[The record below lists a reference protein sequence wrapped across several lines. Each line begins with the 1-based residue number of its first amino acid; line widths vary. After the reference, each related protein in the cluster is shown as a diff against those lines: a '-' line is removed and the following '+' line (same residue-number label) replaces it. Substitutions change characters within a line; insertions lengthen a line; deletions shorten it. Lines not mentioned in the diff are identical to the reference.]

1 MARPAIETLIKV
13 LRASGPPHLR
23 DGYPEPSDHNKP
35 HERLQAARGKSV
47 PSGPGDPHPQGRAL
61 DIILFASDGYDKF
74 IADQLVEAFLDE
86 RTTMKWGGLIYNQK
100 EWNSAGAWMP
110 RVLTPEVKKKILAA
124 RKARGDTNEVIDK
137 VAFEHLTHIHI
148 EWGDANADTTSFD
161 TSLSA
166 RLKKV
171 ADPGY

>member
-13 LRASGPPHLR
+13 LLASGPPHVK
-23 DGYPEPSDHNKP
+23 DPYPEPADHNKP
-35 HERLQAARGKSV
+35 HQRLQAARGKTT

-100 EWNSAGAWMP
+100 EWNSGGAWTP
-110 RVLTPEVKKKILAA
+110 RILTPEVRKKILAA
-124 RKARGDTNEVIDK
+124 RKARGETSEVIDQ

-148 EWGDANADTTSFD
+148 EWGDANADNTSFD

-171 ADPGY
+171 VDTGY

>member
-13 LRASGPPHLR
+13 LRESGPPHVNEP
-23 DGYPEPSDHNKP
+23 YPEPSDHNKP
-35 HERLQAARGKSV
+35 HGRLQAARGKSV

-61 DIILFASDGYDKF
+61 DIILFADDGYDKF
-74 IADQLVEAFLDE
+74 IADQLVEAFLDQ

-110 RVLTPEVKKKILAA
+110 RVLTPEVRKKILEK
-124 RKARGDTNEVIDK
+124 RKASGNNSEVIDK

-148 EWGDANADTTSFD
+148 EWGDANADLTSFA
-161 TSLSA
+161 TSLGE

-171 ADPGY
+171 VDTGY